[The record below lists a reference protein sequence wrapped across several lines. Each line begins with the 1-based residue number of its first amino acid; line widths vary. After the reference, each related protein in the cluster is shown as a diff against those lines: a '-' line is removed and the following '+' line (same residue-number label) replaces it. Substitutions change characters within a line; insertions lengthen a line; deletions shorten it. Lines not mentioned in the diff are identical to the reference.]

1 MRNTKLSRIL
11 LSVLLLML
19 SLTATAYTDH
29 RYAKV
34 DSAER
39 VLQTN
44 KQITDR
50 QRMECYYIIVRGT
63 LGHDTEKHNR
73 YCHSMLALTYKMNA
87 LNMRENAL
95 NHLGLEHYG
104 QEHYE
109 EAERYFL
116 WAIAVTDSMQG
127 DSRYTQAD
135 IDDNYSQLYG
145 ALGNLYNLQDKA
157 LLAIE
162 YYQKALPIFEKHGWL
177 ESQTILH
184 HNVAELWLTMG
195 NSEKAEQEYLQAI
208 KTGTASG
215 DSLMMALPR
224 KGLVKVYLD
233 QSDYEKVRQ
242 TIEPAYDYYHAHR
255 DEEQQDYAEILSS
268 LAKMNLMDG
277 HEDLT
282 KAKEYIHEALSY
294 AEDELMFETKADI
307 YAAATMIAMREHN
320 WQQALNYALQSVHD
334 NDDEAT
340 YSDVGCYELLAQIY
354 IELGDKQKAKEY
366 TNKIRTMMERFA
378 TENYQSGL
386 SQMEVLYETEKK
398 EAQIERMD
406 MERRQHLWLLGLA
419 VALLIVV
426 ITLLIYFQLAHRRQ
440 KELLAARVALDTETK
455 ERRILASD
463 LHDSIGGMLSVLRL
477 KMENDASKEETL
489 QLLNHTTT
497 ELRRVAH
504 HLMPEELLRGGLR
517 QALADFALS
526 VPGAQFHYFC
536 TDDVQLHQD
545 LELVLYR
552 CAYELVNNALRHA
565 DAQHINI
572 QLMLDK
578 HEVTLTVSD
587 DGKGIGNEERKEKS
601 EEGTGLQ
608 NIRNRISRF
617 GGKLDIISTVGT
629 EINVT
634 IPL

>member
-34 DSAER
+34 DSAEQ
-39 VLQTN
+39 VLMTN

-233 QSDYEKVRQ
+233 QNDYEKVRQ

-255 DEEQQDYAEILSS
+255 DEEQQDYAEILTSM
-268 LAKMNLMDG
+268 AKMSLMDG

-282 KAKEYIHEALSY
+282 KAKAYIHEALSF
-294 AEDELMFETKADI
+294 AEGELMFETKADI
-307 YAAATMIAMREHN
+307 YAAAAMIAMREHN
-320 WQQALNYALQSVHD
+320 WQQALHYAQLSVHD
-334 NDDEAT
+334 NDDKGT
-340 YSDVGCYELLAQIY
+340 ISDVGCYELLAQIY

-378 TENYQSGL
+378 TEHYQSGL

-398 EAQIERMD
+398 EAQIAQMD

-426 ITLLIYFQLAHRRQ
+426 IALLIYFQLAHRRQ

-463 LHDSIGGMLSVLRL
+463 LHDSIGSMLSVLRL
-477 KMENDASKEETL
+477 KMENDAPQEETL
-489 QLLNHTTT
+489 QLLNHTAT

-526 VPGAQFHYFC
+526 VPGAQFHFFS
-536 TDDVQLHQD
+536 TDDVQLSQEV
-545 LELVLYR
+545 ELVLYR

-572 QLMLDK
+572 QLMIDN

-587 DGKGIGNEERKEKS
+587 DGKGIENEERKEMN
-601 EEGTGLQ
+601 EEGSGLQ

-617 GGKLDIISTVGT
+617 GGKLDIISAEGT